1 MKYVFHIL
9 LALVRSVK
17 GYRCNKATFNK
28 ANILKEFSSYSP
40 STDDLAIA
48 RDKCEDFCR
57 DQDQCWGC
65 SVRCVDAY
73 TRDTTC
79 EWNAIKRCNKIV
91 RWTGKITGDVSH
103 KQGIIF

>member
-1 MKYVFHIL
+1 MKYVYPIL
-9 LALVRSVK
+9 SALVRSVK
-17 GYRCNKATFNK
+17 GYRCKFNK
-28 ANILKEFSSYSP
+28 ASILETFFSYSP
-40 STDDLAIA
+40 STEDLPIA
-48 RDKCEDFCR
+48 RDRCEDFCR
-57 DQDQCWGC
+57 GHDQCWGC